1 MKELE
6 EKEDNRSSDH
16 QFEVQSPFISTKL
29 ENTIE
34 KKRKMKYIFLIMGV
48 TLILALIVVV
58 LIIFLITS
66 RENGQQSK
74 WDIAYM
80 KAEEFISK
88 LNLTER
94 VNLLFGTENMKGTSS
109 SLIKNESE
117 KEFLC
122 VGRID
127 PLKNSQVDFKGM
139 CLQDGPAGVRFANGT
154 SISWQAAIN
163 TAATFNK
170 TLMHE
175 IGKAQGQESKIRGIN
190 TLLAPCVNMLR
201 SPQGGR
207 VWEAFGDDPFYSGVC
222 ATEIVKGIQEEGVIA
237 SVKHFVTNDQETYRK
252 ASSSNV
258 DMATLM
264 DIYIEPFYRVIHYG
278 DVGSILSS
286 YNAINNS
293 YCDENK
299 VLLTDILRGILNFR
313 GFVVSDWWG
322 VYSNDSHTINSGLD
336 MNMPGGKFPNPDD
349 EEHKY
354 DYIGRNHSFWT
365 YLEDMVEEKRITE
378 AATRIIATMYHMNQ
392 MDDFPD
398 IDLYKETKTD
408 ERKIIQRR
416 AATESQVLLKN
427 EGILPLKNQSISKL
441 AIVGSDAFEQD
452 CIGGSDCSCK
462 NATNEVYNG
471 HMPLGY
477 GSGTTSFGYLV
488 TPAEAIKNLS
498 EKYNIEVLESGN
510 LNYTDE
516 QRGNLTVHV
525 SATEDIEGGIS
536 VASESDVVIIF
547 VSSISGEEY
556 IQIEN
561 SIGDRADLNVLHNGN
576 ELIESIAE
584 INENVIV
591 VINAPCVVNLP
602 WIDKVKAIIFSGYP
616 GAESGNAIADIL
628 FGEVNPSGHL
638 PFVWGELDDYP
649 AVINDLENLTIYDKE
664 TGKTWKDVF
673 RYDGVDSCGLPDD
686 EPGHDKEQ
694 YDYNEGLFIGQRWF
708 NKKNIAPIFP
718 FGFGLSYSSFEYSDL
733 NLNMDESGLTAN
745 FKIKNNSTEDG
756 QAVPM
761 MFLTF
766 PESIGEYPKH
776 IFKGF
781 EKIEIKSGETKS
793 VSIKADEHALSYF
806 NVEKNNYIRVNQG
819 KIKVCIAENGD
830 PSQVLLTQEIEAK
843 Y

>member
-1 MKELE
+1 
-6 EKEDNRSSDH
+6 
-16 QFEVQSPFISTKL
+16 
-29 ENTIE
+29 
-34 KKRKMKYIFLIMGV
+34 
-48 TLILALIVVV
+48 
-58 LIIFLITS
+58 
-66 RENGQQSK
+66 
-74 WDIAYM
+74 
-80 KAEEFISK
+80 
-88 LNLTER
+88 
-94 VNLLFGTENMKGTSS
+94 
-109 SLIKNESE
+109 
-117 KEFLC
+117 
-122 VGRID
+122 
-127 PLKNSQVDFKGM
+127 
-139 CLQDGPAGVRFANGT
+139 
-154 SISWQAAIN
+154 
-163 TAATFNK
+163 
-170 TLMHE
+170 
-175 IGKAQGQESKIRGIN
+175 
-190 TLLAPCVNMLR
+190 
-201 SPQGGR
+201 
-207 VWEAFGDDPFYSGVC
+207 
-222 ATEIVKGIQEEGVIA
+222 
-237 SVKHFVTNDQETYRK
+237 
-252 ASSSNV
+252 
-258 DMATLM
+258 
-264 DIYIEPFYRVIHYG
+264 
-278 DVGSILSS
+278 
-286 YNAINNS
+286 
-293 YCDENK
+293 
-299 VLLTDILRGILNFR
+299 
-313 GFVVSDWWG
+313 
-322 VYSNDSHTINSGLD
+322 
-336 MNMPGGKFPNPDD
+336 
-349 EEHKY
+349 
-354 DYIGRNHSFWT
+354 
-365 YLEDMVEEKRITE
+365 
-378 AATRIIATMYHMNQ
+378 MNQ

-477 GSGTTSFGYLV
+477 GSGTTDFGYLV
-488 TPAEAIKNLS
+488 TPAEAIKNLA

-708 NKKNIAPIFP
+708 NKKNITPIFP